1 MWRRARRVTLA
12 GHRRQAWAV
21 VKAVVMDAE
30 RTACVAG
37 APDFSS
43 ADRARSR
50 RQRWRRG
57 WSSTCLSVDRTVA
70 VTETT
75 RQLVVFSHRG
85 AGSREGHCSREGE
98 GHLDVAA
105 SCVGIRADLM
115 GLVDQLLSECRLHV
129 GEGDLQGDSQ
139 TKATIVQ

>member
-1 MWRRARRVTLA
+1 M
-12 GHRRQAWAV
+12 
-21 VKAVVMDAE
+21 
-30 RTACVAG
+30 
-37 APDFSS
+37 
-43 ADRARSR
+43 
-50 RQRWRRG
+50 
-57 WSSTCLSVDRTVA
+57 SVDRTVA

-85 AGSREGHCSREGE
+85 AGSREGE

-105 SCVGIRADLM
+105 SRVGIRADLM